1 MKKTLI
7 ALAAVAATGAA
18 FAQSSVTF
26 FGVVDLG
33 AGVTKDSNTTAGGVT
48 TSKKRTGMESV
59 INGSRFGFRGVEDL
73 GGGLKADFMAEF
85 RMFADEVKDG
95 SFNGAQASTPG
106 FGENRQS
113 WVGLSSD
120 SLGGL
125 RLGRQYTPYHA
136 LQGGFDLVNGNTNSL
151 PGNVQAMTSRQRA
164 SNAITYNLPKFGG
177 LSASVMYGFG
187 EAIEGVT
194 TTAAT
199 NSSNSS
205 TSWNVLYSAGPLA
218 VGAGQDRYKDNQ
230 NSTAASV
237 LRYRGLI
244 SDTAAFVPQ
253 SLAGQ
258 AGATL
263 TATNVAASYDLGVA
277 KVSAQVFSAK
287 DDAASSQKFDGY
299 YLGVNV
305 PVTGQFS
312 VSASMSQADRKV
324 GGVDSGDIKGYQL
337 LAKYDLSKRTTL
349 YAAAGQDKLSAET
362 GSLQQKRQQTA
373 VGVRHTF

>member
-7 ALAAVAATGAA
+7 ALAAVAAVGAA
-18 FAQSSVTF
+18 SAQSSVTF
-26 FGVVDLG
+26 FGLVDLG

-85 RMFADEVKDG
+85 RMFADELSSG
-95 SFNGAQASTPG
+95 SFNGSGA

-113 WVGLSSD
+113 WLGLSSD

-244 SDTAAFVPQ
+244 SDAAAFQ

-324 GGVDSGDIKGYQL
+324 GGVDSGDLKGYQL